1 MGTHDRAVP
10 RHPLRPFIHG
20 NVARVKRLAALLI
33 PAALVLAACG
43 GDDDTAAT
51 TTAVAGA
58 GVTTAD
64 DSDPDAPAGTDPA
77 PAQPGEGSSSAYCN
91 LFREFDEE
99 DPFENLDDDD
109 FGGFREGF
117 EQMQDLLEEIQ
128 AIAPAEIR
136 DDFATIAG
144 GFGQL
149 RDALEAVDYNFFA
162 LDESALEGFEDIRF
176 EEAGNRIDEYN
187 ERVCGISR
195 DDFDDDFDV
204 GDDFDFGGEFDDDS
218 IRDLIAQQL
227 AMLGLTEAQATCVVD
242 KLDLE
247 SLEGDDAD
255 PMAFFQFFQ
264 ECGVDL
270 ATLGQG

>member
-1 MGTHDRAVP
+1 VNGAFR
-10 RHPLRPFIHG
+10 G

-51 TTAVAGA
+51 TTAVAGVD
-58 GVTTAD
+58 GTTAD
-64 DSDPDAPAGTDPA
+64 DADSDAPAGTDPA

-91 LFREFDEE
+91 LFRSFEEE

-109 FGGFREGF
+109 FGSFREGF
-117 EQMQDLLEEIQ
+117 EQAQGILEEIV

-136 DDFATIAG
+136 DDFVTIAE

-149 RDALEAVDYNFFA
+149 RAALEAVDYNFFE

-176 EEAGNRIDEYN
+176 EEAGEAIDEYN
-187 ERVCGISR
+187 ERVCGIPR
-195 DDFDDDFDV
+195 DDFGGDLDDDVDL
-204 GDDFDFGGEFDDDS
+204 GGEFDDDS

-227 AMLGLTEAQATCVVD
+227 SMLGLTEAQATCVVG